1 MSLATDTI
9 ITYPERKTMKAY
21 EILTGELVMVYANSE
36 EEAMEKL
43 DNGEYEELEALS
55 EVQAVRN
62 APDWIEEED

>member
-1 MSLATDTI
+1 MSVATDTI

-21 EILTGELVMVYANSE
+21 EILTGELVMVYAHSE

-43 DNGEYEELEALS
+43 GNGEYEELEALS